1 VLRPGA
7 RPVYAPPMAL
17 PVENDRHCFCCGP
30 DNEHGLHLAI
40 AYPVKGTAE
49 AALLVDARFAGWKGI
64 THGGLLAT
72 VLDELMA
79 HACISTGAMAV
90 TAEMTTRFHKAVPVG
105 SRVRITGA
113 VTAERGRVITTEGK
127 LFDGE
132 GTLAAEATARFIKV

>member
-1 VLRPGA
+1 
-7 RPVYAPPMAL
+7 MAL
-17 PVENDRHCFCCGP
+17 PVENDRHCFCCGA

-40 AYPVKGTAE
+40 EYPGKGTAE
-49 AALLVDARFAGWKGI
+49 AALLIDARYAGWKGI
-64 THGGLLAT
+64 THGGLLST

-79 HACISTGAMAV
+79 HACLSTGAKAV
-90 TAEMTTRFHKAVPVG
+90 TAEMTTRFLKAVPVG
-105 SRVRITGA
+105 SRVRVTGA

>member
-1 VLRPGA
+1 
-7 RPVYAPPMAL
+7 MAL
-17 PVENDRHCFCCGP
+17 PVENDRHCFCCGS

-40 AYPVKGTAE
+40 AYPAKGTAE
-49 AALLVDARFAGWKGI
+49 AALLIHERYAGWKGI
-64 THGGLLAT
+64 THGGLLST

-79 HACISTGAMAV
+79 HACLSTGAKAV
-90 TAEMTTRFHKAVPVG
+90 TAEMTTRFLKAVPVG
-105 SRVRITGA
+105 SQVRITGA